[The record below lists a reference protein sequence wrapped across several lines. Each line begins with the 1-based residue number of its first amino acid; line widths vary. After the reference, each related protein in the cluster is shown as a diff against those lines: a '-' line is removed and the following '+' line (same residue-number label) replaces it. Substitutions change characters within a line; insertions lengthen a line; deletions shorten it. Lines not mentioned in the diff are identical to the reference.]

1 MAGFSMRAGLHG
13 LLLVLLLMPGLAAA
27 TLLNEIRAQGR
38 LRVAIAGALP
48 PYNHYTP
55 DGTAQGSDADIARA
69 MARDLGV
76 RLEVVR
82 VVNSD
87 RVAALLARRAD
98 VVISALSISP
108 ERERL
113 IAFSVPYATIDTVI
127 AAPPPLQ
134 LSSPLDLRGRRVGV
148 LAGSANAEH
157 LLQNAPGVKLLSYAE
172 HDRLV
177 EAYLAGEFEILSV
190 TRNVVDEVNARRPPR
205 PLVEHF
211 RQMEFEVAV
220 GMPRGEK
227 ALRDWI
233 NAWIVVRLRDHTLA
247 GIHLRHHGRRL
258 LALPGAA
265 GR

>member
-1 MAGFSMRAGLHG
+1 M
-13 LLLVLLLMPGLAAA
+13 
-27 TLLNEIRAQGR
+27 
-38 LRVAIAGALP
+38 
-48 PYNHYTP
+48 
-55 DGTAQGSDADIARA
+55 
-69 MARDLGV
+69 
-76 RLEVVR
+76 
-82 VVNSD
+82 
-87 RVAALLARRAD
+87 
-98 VVISALSISP
+98 
-108 ERERL
+108 
-113 IAFSVPYATIDTVI
+113 
-127 AAPPPLQ
+127 
-134 LSSPLDLRGRRVGV
+134 GV

-247 GIHLRHHGRRL
+247 GIHLRHHGRRRRQPDRRPFRPVL
-258 LALPGAA
+258 RAPESMGRRRDRVRATDRSRARGPAQRAA
-265 GR
+265 ARVIR